1 MLKMLLVSV
10 LGLLSV
16 VVGLRMSPPR
26 LLSRNK
32 LYANKIDG
40 ITIIGDIQPMQNCL
54 LVKVRPVL
62 ATTAG
67 GIFIPDNAKERPTEG
82 VVVAAGPGRVHP
94 ETGLQL
100 DNAVKKG
107 EGVIYGKYDGT
118 EVRYNDEN
126 HQLIRDDDVLLKFTG
141 SDPTFA
147 NTECVKDQVSLYAH
161 DDMLCN
167 SLSSII

>member
-1 MLKMLLVSV
+1 MLKMLLLSV

-16 VVGLRMSPPR
+16 VTGLRMAP
-26 LLSRNK
+26 SRFVSRK

-54 LVKVRPVL
+54 LVKVRPVM

-82 VVVAAGPGRVHP
+82 SVVAAGPGRVHP

-141 SDPTFA
+141 PDPTFA
-147 NTECVKDQVSLYAH
+147 NTECVKDQVSQLVL
-161 DDMLCN
+161 DDMLLN
-167 SLSSII
+167 PLSGIA

>member
-10 LGLLSV
+10 LGFLSV
-16 VVGLRMSPPR
+16 VTGLRMAPSR
-26 LLSRNK
+26 LVSRK

-40 ITIIGDIQPMQNCL
+40 ITIIGEIQPMQNCL
-54 LVKVRPVL
+54 LVKVRPVMS
-62 ATTAG
+62 TTAG

-100 DNAVKKG
+100 FNAVKQG

-126 HQLIRDDDVLLKFTG
+126 HQLIRDDDVLLIFKG
-141 SDPTFA
+141 KDPTFD
-147 NTECVKDQVSLYAH
+147 NTECVKDQVS
-161 DDMLCN
+161 
-167 SLSSII
+167 SLLLMMMYC